1 MDQNSSGPLP
11 GTGVTAVVAERIR
24 EEIAVRPTGTSETW
38 TRFNLK
44 SCPRCQGDLYL
55 ERDHELVF
63 AKCLQCARIYYDVEA
78 DQEPWLIL
86 AESGPQRK
94 AA

>member
-1 MDQNSSGPLP
+1 M
-11 GTGVTAVVAERIR
+11 VAERFR
-24 EEIAVRPTGTSETW
+24 EEFAVKSTGALEAW

-55 ERDHELVF
+55 EHERELVF
-63 AKCLQCARIYYDVEA
+63 AKCLQCARIYYDVAA
-78 DQEPWLIL
+78 DCEPWLIMEQPD
-86 AESGPQRK
+86 ARRK

>member
-1 MDQNSSGPLP
+1 M
-11 GTGVTAVVAERIR
+11 TAVVAERIR
-24 EEIAVRPTGTSETW
+24 EEVAVRSTGTSEAW
-38 TRFNLK
+38 PQFNLK

-78 DQEPWLIL
+78 SHDPWLL
-86 AESGPQRK
+86 LMQSEAERK

>member
-1 MDQNSSGPLP
+1 M
-11 GTGVTAVVAERIR
+11 TAVVAERVR
-24 EEIAVRPTGTSETW
+24 EEIAVRSTGTPEAW

-78 DQEPWLIL
+78 GQEPWLVL
-86 AESGPQRK
+86 AGSDSQRK